1 MSHRFRVPS
10 SCAVTMS
17 SSRLHHA
24 ATVAFEPVGLIVNCG
39 SFDSARGRAARCVSV
54 RSRVGQQCAR
64 EEEGRTVLEVVAV
77 DGKDRDA
84 AGEAHALLG
93 DGEDALV
100 VLAPRDA
107 LNGRRELPRVQALA
121 RLDVPQ
127 LHHVV
132 RRARDEQGRGGCARE
147 RGGGARVS
155 RGSSPRVLSVRP
167 LARTTSSLLR
177 GGRGTHCRRRRSR
190 RCRCGRRR
198 CRRARRC
205 ATATR

>member
-1 MSHRFRVPS
+1 VSHRFRVPS

-147 RGGGARVS
+147 RS
-155 RGSSPRVLSVRP
+155 RSEGQPWVLASSPKR
-167 LARTTSSLLR
+167 
-177 GGRGTHCRRRRSR
+177 
-190 RCRCGRRR
+190 
-198 CRRARRC
+198 
-205 ATATR
+205 ATACAHYQLALERRKGDALSTSTVQTVPLWPS